1 VNTRSLKFR
10 LVAWYAGW
18 LALLYVIFG
27 IFMYA
32 SLRQH
37 LTEAL
42 RHALSRRA
50 RQVTELTLRSTD
62 FQSLGA
68 EIRSHF
74 APEANHRLTR
84 VIVNGAV
91 IYVSGPPSDHSF
103 DPKAVPVVSTED
115 GESFGRRVCSDGRVL
130 FINAISRTMTHPKI
144 LVEEGEAEAPLQHT
158 LHAWLVG
165 LVLGLATLIAVAV
178 VGGYFLVHRALA
190 PVGRITQSAERIS
203 SRNLAE
209 RLPVANTGDELERLS
224 LALNHMICRLEESF
238 GHTQRFL
245 ADASHELRTPLTM
258 LRAEIEAVSG
268 RIGKSDLDERT
279 RSALEEVDRLRTIVE
294 GLFALSRLDAG
305 EALEHRAPVDLGELA
320 AATTDQMG
328 LLAQDKNI
336 ALICEP
342 AAGVIVD
349 GDRARLKQVLVN
361 LLDNAIKFTPGGGQ
375 IAVRVLIR
383 NASAVMEVEDSGI
396 GIPSDA
402 LSRVFDRFFRVDR
415 ARSRALG
422 GSGLGLSI
430 VESIC
435 AAHQGHIR
443 VQSRE
448 GHGSRFTIDL
458 PLSVDRTI
466 PHC

>member
-18 LALLYVIFG
+18 LAVLYVVFG

-50 RQVTELTLRSTD
+50 RQVTELAQRSID
-62 FQSLGA
+62 LQALGP

-84 VIVNGAV
+84 VTLDGRV

-103 DPKAVPVVSTED
+103 DPKAVPVIAATE
-115 GESFGRRVCSDGRVL
+115 GESFAHRTSTDGRGLLIV
-130 FINAISRTMTHPKI
+130 AISTPAKNGNL
-144 LVEEGEAEAPLQHT
+144 LVEEGEAELPLQNT

-165 LVLGLATLIAVAV
+165 LVLGLAVLITVAV
-178 VGGYFLVHRALA
+178 GGGYFLVQRALA
-190 PVGRITQSAERIS
+190 PVDRITQSAERIS

-209 RLPVANTGDELERLS
+209 RLPVSDTGDELERLS
-224 LALNHMICRLEESF
+224 LALNHMIHRLEESF

-258 LRAEIEAVSG
+258 LRAEIEAVIG
-268 RIGKSDLDERT
+268 RIGKSDIDERT
-279 RSALEEVDRLRTIVE
+279 RSALEEVDRLRNIVE

-305 EALEHRAPVDLGELA
+305 EALECRTPFDLGELA
-320 AATTDQMG
+320 VSTTDQIC
-328 LLAQDKNI
+328 LLAQDKDV
-336 ALICEP
+336 ALICKTDRN
-342 AAGVIVD
+342 VIVD

-361 LLDNAIKFTPGGGQ
+361 LLDNAIKFTPTGGKIELRVVARQ
-375 IAVRVLIR
+375 RRAVI
-383 NASAVMEVEDSGI
+383 EVEDTGI
-396 GIPSDA
+396 GIPTDA
-402 LSRVFDRFFRVDR
+402 LPRVFDRFFRVDR

-430 VESIC
+430 VKSIC
-435 AAHQGHIR
+435 AAHHAD
-443 VQSRE
+443 VYVDSTE
-448 GHGSRFTIDL
+448 GKGARFTVEL
-458 PLSVDRTI
+458 PLAPNS
-466 PHC
+466 

>member
-1 VNTRSLKFR
+1 VNIRSLKFR

-18 LALLYVIFG
+18 LALLYVVFG
-27 IFMYA
+27 VFMYA

-50 RQVTELTLRSTD
+50 RQVTELAQRSSD
-62 FQSLGA
+62 LPSLGP
-68 EIRSHF
+68 EIRNHF

-84 VIVNGAV
+84 VSVNGA
-91 IYVSGPPSDHSF
+91 IHYVSGPPSDDSF
-103 DPKAVPVVSTED
+103 DPEAVPIVAAPE
-115 GESFGRRVCSDGRVL
+115 GESFGRRISTDGRALLIV
-130 FINAISRTMTHPKI
+130 AISTRTKSGAL
-144 LVEEGEAEAPLQHT
+144 LVEEGEAEAPLHNT

-165 LVLGLATLIAVAV
+165 LVLGLAALITLAVA
-178 VGGYFLVHRALA
+178 GGYFLVQRALA
-190 PVGRITQSAERIS
+190 PVDRITQSAERIS

-209 RLPVANTGDELERLS
+209 RLPVASTGDELERLS
-224 LALNHMICRLEESF
+224 LALNHMIRRLEESF

-258 LRAEIEAVSG
+258 LRAEIEAVTD

-279 RSALEEVDRLRTIVE
+279 RSALEEVDRLRNIVE

-305 EALEHRAPVDLGELA
+305 EALECLAPFDLGELA
-320 AATTDQMG
+320 ASTTDQIC

-336 ALICEP
+336 ALICKP
-342 AAGVIVD
+342 APNVIVD

-361 LLDNAIKFTPGGGQ
+361 LLDNAIKFTPAGGK
-375 IAVRVLIR
+375 IEVRVLSR
-383 NASAVMEVEDSGI
+383 DKRAVIEVEDTGI
-396 GIPSDA
+396 GIPRDA
-402 LSRVFDRFFRVDR
+402 LPRVFDRFFRVDR

-430 VESIC
+430 VKSIC
-435 AAHQGHIR
+435 TAHHAEVH
-443 VQSRE
+443 VQSSE
-448 GHGSRFTIDL
+448 GHGTRFSVEL
-458 PLSVDRTI
+458 PLAV
-466 PHC
+466 PG

>member
-1 VNTRSLKFR
+1 VNIRSLKFR

-18 LALLYVIFG
+18 LALLYVVFG

-50 RQVTELTLRSTD
+50 RQVTELAQRSVD
-62 FQSLGA
+62 FQALGP

-84 VIVNGAV
+84 VSVNGA
-91 IYVSGPPSDHSF
+91 IMYVSGPPSDHSF
-103 DPKAVPVVSTED
+103 DPKAVSVVAGSQ
-115 GESFGRRVCSDGRVL
+115 GESFGRRTSTDGRSL
-130 FINAISRTMTHPKI
+130 FIVAISTTTTNGNL
-144 LVEEGEAEAPLQHT
+144 LVEEGEAEAPLHNT

-165 LVLGLATLIAVAV
+165 LILGLAVLITVAVA
-178 VGGYFLVHRALA
+178 GGYFLVQRALA
-190 PVGRITQSAERIS
+190 PVDRITQSAETIS

-209 RLPVANTGDELERLS
+209 RLPVANTGDELARLS
-224 LALNHMICRLEESF
+224 LALNHMIHRLEESF
-238 GHTQRFL
+238 GHTRRFL

-258 LRAEIEAVSG
+258 LRAEIEAITG

-279 RSALEEVDRLRTIVE
+279 RSALEEVDRLRNIVE

-305 EALEHRAPVDLGELA
+305 EALESRAPFDLGELA
-320 AATTDQMG
+320 ATTTDQIF

-336 ALICEP
+336 ALVCKP
-342 AAGVIVD
+342 DRNVMVD

-361 LLDNAIKFTPGGGQ
+361 LLDNAIKFTPPGGK
-375 IAVRVLIR
+375 IEIRVLGR
-383 NASAVMEVEDSGI
+383 DHRAVIEVQDTGI
-396 GIPSDA
+396 GIPQDA

-415 ARSRALG
+415 ARSRAFG

-430 VESIC
+430 VKSIC
-435 AAHQGHIR
+435 TAHHADVYVHSTEGQGT
-443 VQSRE
+443 
-448 GHGSRFTIDL
+448 RFTVEL
-458 PLSVDRTI
+458 PLATHS
-466 PHC
+466 

>member
-1 VNTRSLKFR
+1 
-10 LVAWYAGW
+10 
-18 LALLYVIFG
+18 
-27 IFMYA
+27 
-32 SLRQH
+32 
-37 LTEAL
+37 
-42 RHALSRRA
+42 
-50 RQVTELTLRSTD
+50 
-62 FQSLGA
+62 
-68 EIRSHF
+68 
-74 APEANHRLTR
+74 
-84 VIVNGAV
+84 
-91 IYVSGPPSDHSF
+91 
-103 DPKAVPVVSTED
+103 
-115 GESFGRRVCSDGRVL
+115 
-130 FINAISRTMTHPKI
+130 MTHPKI

-224 LALNHMICRLEESF
+224 L

-328 LLAQDKNI
+328 LLAQDKDI
-336 ALICEP
+336 ALICE
-342 AAGVIVD
+342 AAVGVIVD